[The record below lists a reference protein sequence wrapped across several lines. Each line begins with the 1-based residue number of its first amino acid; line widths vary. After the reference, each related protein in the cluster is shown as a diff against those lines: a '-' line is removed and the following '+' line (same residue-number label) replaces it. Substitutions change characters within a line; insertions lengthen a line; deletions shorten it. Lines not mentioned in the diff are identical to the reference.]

1 MPSCAATAPSVTNKR
16 RPPPDPSTKGHRR
29 MTSSIP
35 TVRVKRLK
43 PAFARQHHLG
53 PVSAKQVRARIEVEA
68 SLARDK
74 QLAEL
79 GRRG

>member
-1 MPSCAATAPSVTNKR
+1 
-16 RPPPDPSTKGHRR
+16 

-43 PAFARQHHLG
+43 PAFARMLHLG

-68 SLARDK
+68 SLARDR

-79 GRRG
+79 GGRG